1 MFLIQSMQINIVF
14 IVDKLENF
22 RLKIN
27 VKEERKK
34 EKRTLDNS
42 TINIF
47 MSRGMGSRY
56 NESFTDN
63 FCSYDFTGIFHNDES
78 SDDSDSKKQ
87 PVLLQMRIRL
97 ASQQTFVLKTSLVF
111 VFRSGLQDVLIKTN
125 IFNLLIRLQK
135 MSSRRL
141 HQDQY
146 IHLGHTSSRR
156 LQDVFKTSSKHLQD
170 VFKML

>member
-1 MFLIQSMQINIVF
+1 MFLIQSMQISIVF

-47 MSRGMGSRY
+47 MSRGMGSRE

-78 SDDSDSKKQ
+78 SDDSDIEIDLES
-87 PVLLQMRIRL
+87 V
-97 ASQQTFVLKTSLVF
+97 
-111 VFRSGLQDVLIKTN
+111 DVVKDDDDEEKLTK
-125 IFNLLIRLQK
+125 
-135 MSSRRL
+135 
-141 HQDQY
+141 
-146 IHLGHTSSRR
+146 
-156 LQDVFKTSSKHLQD
+156 
-170 VFKML
+170 

>member
-1 MFLIQSMQINIVF
+1 MFLIQSMQISIVF

-47 MSRGMGSRY
+47 MSRGMGSRE
-56 NESFTDN
+56 NENFTDN

-78 SDDSDSKKQ
+78 SDDSDIEIDLES
-87 PVLLQMRIRL
+87 V
-97 ASQQTFVLKTSLVF
+97 
-111 VFRSGLQDVLIKTN
+111 DVVKDDDDEEKLTK
-125 IFNLLIRLQK
+125 
-135 MSSRRL
+135 
-141 HQDQY
+141 
-146 IHLGHTSSRR
+146 
-156 LQDVFKTSSKHLQD
+156 
-170 VFKML
+170 